1 MSALLDPE
9 GLAKSYESTW
19 GRETVFASCQGG
31 FLEET
36 EKGEFSGCEDSKI

>member
-19 GRETVFASCQGG
+19 GERLYLLVVRGG
-31 FLEET
+31 FLEEP
-36 EKGEFSGCEDSKI
+36 EKGEFSG